1 MTSWQDAFALQTRAC
16 RELGSGLTA
25 RVCEA
30 LTRIVAAD
38 QGPVGRRVKSWPGDP
53 APGADSVPLRLCGAL
68 HALVLS
74 EQAPALAQ
82 AYVMGGGMHL
92 DQEIHNAVQG
102 HERYILEWLEHA
114 PQTNEVGRSGPIIA
128 AAWFLGTQT
137 PGIAYDALELGA
149 SAGLNLNFPHY
160 SLADNY
166 RFQPPMVDEYISDV
180 RLAPRWQGA
189 PPTPQPLTIA
199 SRRGV
204 DLNPLDTG
212 RDGFRLSAYVWA
224 DQRDRLGR
232 LRAALAI
239 AGAYPPAVDQGDA
252 AEWLETQLAQPATHG
267 RLVYHTVAA
276 QYFPAPTRERIERA
290 LQEAGQAASP
300 DQPLAHF
307 SMEGDGGDGAA
318 LNLRLWTGGAARE
331 WALGRADF
339 HGRWIEWQPQEA
351 G

>member
-1 MTSWQDAFALQTRAC
+1 MTSWQDAFAIQTRAC

-38 QGPVGRRVKSWPGDP
+38 QGPVGRRVKTWPGDP

-82 AYVMGGGMHL
+82 AYAAGGGMHL
-92 DQEIHNAVQG
+92 DQEIQNAIQE
-102 HERYILEWLEHA
+102 HERHILEWFEFA
-114 PQTNEVGRSGPIIA
+114 PQTNEVARSGPIIA
-128 AAWFLGTQT
+128 AAWFLSAQT

-149 SAGLNLNFPHY
+149 SAGLNLNFSRY
-160 SLADNY
+160 SLANNEK
-166 RFQPPMVDEYISDV
+166 FQPSLADECISEV
-180 RLAPRWQGA
+180 RLLPRWQGTSPA
-189 PPTPQPLTIA
+189 PQPLIIA
-199 SRRGV
+199 SARGV
-204 DLNPLDTG
+204 DLNPLDPG
-212 RDGFRLSAYVWA
+212 RDGLRLMAYVWA

-239 AGAYPPAVDQGDA
+239 AGGFPPAVDRGDA
-252 AEWLETQLAQPATHG
+252 ADWLEAQLAPPATHG

-276 QYFPAPTRERIERA
+276 QYFPAATRDRIERA
-290 LQEAGQAASP
+290 LQEAGRNASP
-300 DQPLAHF
+300 DRPLAHF

-318 LNLRLWTGGAARE
+318 LRLRLWTGGAARE

-339 HGRWIEWQPQEA
+339 HGRWIDWTPRE
-351 G
+351 GG

>member
-1 MTSWQDAFALQTRAC
+1 MTSWQDAFAVQTLAC

-74 EQAPALAQ
+74 EQAPELAQ
-82 AYVMGGGMHL
+82 AYAMGGGMHL
-92 DQEIHNAVQG
+92 DREIRNIVQK
-102 HERYILEWLEHA
+102 HDKYILEWLEFA

-128 AAWFLGTQT
+128 AAWFLGAQT

-149 SAGLNLNFPHY
+149 SAGLNLNFRHY
-160 SLADNY
+160 SLADND
-166 RFQPPMVDEYISDV
+166 RFQLPLADEGISDV
-180 RLAPRWQGA
+180 RLAPRWQGT
-189 PPTPQPLTIA
+189 PPVPQPLAIA
-199 SRRGV
+199 GTRGV
-204 DLNPLDTG
+204 DLNPLDPG
-212 RDGFRLSAYVWA
+212 RDGFRLMSYVWA

-239 AGAYPPAVDQGDA
+239 AGACPPEVDQGDA
-252 AEWLETQLAQPATHG
+252 ADWLEAQLAAPGPHG

-276 QYFPAPTRERIERA
+276 QYFPAATRARIETA
-290 LQEAGQAASP
+290 LQEAGAAASP
-300 DQPLAHF
+300 DAPLAHF

-318 LNLRLWTGGAARE
+318 LRLRLWTGGAARE

-339 HGRWIEWQPQEA
+339 HGRWIDWQPREV

>member
-1 MTSWQDAFALQTRAC
+1 MTSWQDAFAMQTLAC

-30 LTRIVAAD
+30 LTRFVAAD
-38 QGPVGRRVKSWPGDP
+38 QGPVGRRVKGWPGDP

-68 HALVLS
+68 HGLVLS

-82 AYVMGGGMHL
+82 AYNMGGGMHL
-92 DQEIHNAVQG
+92 DQEIRNAIQG
-102 HERYILEWLEHA
+102 HENYILEWFEFS
-114 PQTNEVGRSGPIIA
+114 PQTNEVGRSGPLIA
-128 AAWFLGTQT
+128 AAWFLAAQT

-149 SAGLNLNFPHY
+149 SAGLNLNFPYY
-160 SLADNY
+160 SLADND
-166 RFQPPMVDEYISDV
+166 RFQPPLADEGVSDV
-180 RLAPRWQGA
+180 RLAPRWQGQ
-189 PPTPQPLTIA
+189 PPAPQPLTIA
-199 SRRGV
+199 GARGI
-204 DLNPLDTG
+204 DLNPLDPS
-212 RDGFRLSAYVWA
+212 RDGFRLMAYVWA

-239 AGAYPPAVDQGDA
+239 AGGYPPAVDQGDA
-252 AEWLETQLAQPATHG
+252 ADWLETQLAQTPDHG

-276 QYFPAPTRERIERA
+276 QYFPAETRERIERA
-290 LQEAGQAASP
+290 LLEAGQNASP
-300 DQPLAHF
+300 EQPLAHF

-318 LNLRLWTGGAARE
+318 LKLRLWTGGAARE

-339 HGRWIEWQPQEA
+339 HGRWIDWQPREV